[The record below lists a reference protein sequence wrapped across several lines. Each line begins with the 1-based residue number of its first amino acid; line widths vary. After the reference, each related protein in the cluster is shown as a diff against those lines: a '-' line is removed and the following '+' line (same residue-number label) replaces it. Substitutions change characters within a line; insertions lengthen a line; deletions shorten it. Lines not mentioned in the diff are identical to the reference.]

1 MLVELGSLPGVAP
14 PSMLAQFPTG
24 SLAQSTLDLLPIAIC
39 IVDEDAHI
47 LHRNAAATV
56 MLRHRAPI
64 VACQGRLK
72 PSCPAANV
80 TLASAIRRVACDADR
95 GLANASVALPCRDG
109 RAAVAHLRP
118 LDGSSVAVFVT
129 TPVERAPEPP
139 MAALTLLFGLTK
151 KEARVLEQIL
161 AGCNRRE
168 AAAALRVS
176 DATVATHLKGIFA
189 KTGTA
194 DQLGLCRKIAALCWP
209 GN

>member
-80 TLASAIRRVACDADR
+80 TLASAIRRVA
-95 GLANASVALPCRDG
+95 NASVALPCRDG

-118 LDGSSVAVFVT
+118 LDGGTVAVFVT

-151 KEARVLEQIL
+151 KEARVLEQIV

-168 AAAALRVS
+168 AAAALCVS

-194 DQLGLCRKIAALCWP
+194 DQLALCRKIAALCWP